1 MKNIFRIFKADV
13 KGLLKNFFAL
23 VIALGLCALPAL
35 YAWFNIYANW
45 DPYAN
50 TGNIRIA
57 VASLDKGWTNKDGEE
72 LNMGQNVIDN
82 LKESD
87 SIGWVFLDTEKEAL
101 DGVYSGD
108 YYAAVVIDEDFTY
121 SMYNA
126 IADNFTNPKITYY
139 ENQKRM
145 Q

>member
-1 MKNIFRIFKADV
+1 MKNIFRIFRADV
-13 KGLLKNFFAL
+13 KGLLKNFLAL
-23 VIALGLCALPAL
+23 VIAVGLCALPAL

-57 VASLDKGWTNKDGEE
+57 VASLDKGWTNKDGDK

-87 SIGWVFLDTEKEAL
+87 SIGWVSWIRKKRHST
-101 DGVYSGD
+101 GSIQ
-108 YYAAVVIDEDFTY
+108 VII
-121 SMYNA
+121 MR
-126 IADNFTNPKITYY
+126 
-139 ENQKRM
+139 QL
-145 Q
+145 